1 MPHVGI
7 RSRLIGTAS
16 PQEAPPELLLEF
28 PHDQITVRDLI
39 AYTIEEQLYNLLDH
53 QQLDVLRALRI
64 VQGQYLTSDEMD
76 ARWSPSSQTQTGE
89 YHQTL
94 EINLDAE
101 IEKAW
106 DAFTDGLYLVIVDG
120 LPFDALDDI
129 ITFEPNSRVTI
140 MRPTSLI

>member
-1 MPHVGI
+1 MPHVEI
-7 RSRLIGTAS
+7 RSRLVGTAS

-28 PHDQITVRDLI
+28 PNDQILVRDLI
-39 AYTIEEQLYNLLDH
+39 AYTLEEQLYNLLDTQH
-53 QQLDVLRALRI
+53 LEVFHALRI
-64 VQGQYLTSDEMD
+64 VQGQYLTVDEMD
-76 ARWSPSSQTQTGE
+76 ARWSSNGQTQTGE

-106 DAFTDGLYLVIVDG
+106 EAFSHGLYLVIVDG
-120 LPFDALDDI
+120 LPIDGLDDV
-129 ITFEPNSRVTI
+129 ITFMPNSRVTI